1 MSHETRD
8 DFNGL
13 ACIVEQFKGHV
24 IGFLREQTLDF
35 HRSFAPLYG
44 TPVLKYEQMLS
55 LDYKCLH
62 NRMDTEFAQ
71 FRIFLKVLHLGHNR
85 QRHLL
90 RGERRMGL
98 VGQAASSLLYPTT
111 QGSLHGLGADAEI
124 SRNAFDRPAFK
135 MQLNDRVASLF
146 RILFLASARK
156 PTRWLSGRRIGIQDM
171 LDDSRI
177 ARALKAN
184 SANHRNLMSDEGGIL
199 RFQPQDF
206 LSHFEGETT
215 VIHRIIRRIRH

>member
-62 NRMDTEFAQ
+62 NRMDTEFSQ
-71 FRIFLKVLHLGHNR
+71 QRILLELADLVGNFE
-85 QRHLL
+85 RHLARPFPCPGL
-90 RGERRMGL
+90 LWESSGPFLSPTLKRRVNRGPTGL
-98 VGQAASSLLYPTT
+98 HILGD
-111 QGSLHGLGADAEI
+111 GS
-124 SRNAFDRPAFK
+124 DRPALA
-135 MQLNDRVASLF
+135 MQPNDGQ
-146 RILFLASARK
+146 LA
-156 PTRWLSGRRIGIQDM
+156 LC
-171 LDDSRI
+171 
-177 ARALKAN
+177 
-184 SANHRNLMSDEGGIL
+184 
-199 RFQPQDF
+199 
-206 LSHFEGETT
+206 
-215 VIHRIIRRIRH
+215 

>member
-62 NRMDTEFAQ
+62 NRMDTIFTKPGILLEFADLISNFERDLPWPFPCPGL
-71 FRIFLKVLHLGHNR
+71 FRESCNPFLGPTRERGVNR
-85 QRHLL
+85 WTARLQILSNGRDRPPLTMEPNNGQL
-90 RGERRMGL
+90 ALCWIGDQVPGL
-98 VGQAASSLLYPTT
+98 VAASRKRGRKAGGNDL
-111 QGSLHGLGADAEI
+111 
-124 SRNAFDRPAFK
+124 FDTV
-135 MQLNDRVASLF
+135 MG
-146 RILFLASARK
+146 
-156 PTRWLSGRRIGIQDM
+156 WLSPRADVAHLSDLSPTHRRKLSMQ
-171 LDDSRI
+171 I
-177 ARALKAN
+177 ANELTQIFGKR
-184 SANHRNLMSDEGGIL
+184 S
-199 RFQPQDF
+199 
-206 LSHFEGETT
+206 
-215 VIHRIIRRIRH
+215 